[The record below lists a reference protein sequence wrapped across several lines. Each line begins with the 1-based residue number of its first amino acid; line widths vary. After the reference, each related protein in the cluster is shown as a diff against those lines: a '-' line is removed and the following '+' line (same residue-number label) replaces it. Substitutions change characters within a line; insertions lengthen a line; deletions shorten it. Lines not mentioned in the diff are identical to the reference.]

1 MTIFKNLFTW
11 HNLVVVSQN
20 TPLEKVKADV
30 SKSPC
35 EKACFAFFAPKY

>member
-35 EKACFAFFAPKY
+35 EKACFAFCT